1 MQRELLV
8 DKQETRDP
16 AGLNEK
22 LCFVCVMSAWR
33 FE

>member
-8 DKQETRDP
+8 DKQET
-16 AGLNEK
+16 GLNEK
-22 LCFVCVMSAWR
+22 LCFVCVMSAWQ